1 MENFIFFFNKGEYGV
16 NDLVEAPK
24 MVDKAALQIGYAKTA
39 KKVDMK
45 KIKEVTWNILTQAS
59 SEVNIYI
66 ILSYTTERFLFILKI
81 FKWNFVCEIIIKLLY
96 PG

>member
-1 MENFIFFFNKGEYGV
+1 MENFIFFLNKGEYGV

-59 SEVNIYI
+59 SEVNIYT
-66 ILSYTTERFLFILKI
+66 LFFLTRQKGFYL
-81 FKWNFVCEIIIKLLY
+81 F
-96 PG
+96 